1 MLEIVVFA
9 VVCAYVIYQRF
20 LHPLS
25 RYPGPLLASLSNV
38 WKAYH
43 VYQGDLEYAILKLHQ
58 EHGKI
63 VRIGPNHLDIS
74 DAAAVKNIYL
84 TGKSFVKSSFYD
96 AFTALRPNIFG
107 TRDENIHAARKK
119 ALTPGFSLQSVTQ
132 MEPYIDSCLAKLL
145 ARLDAAAATGEP
157 IDLKAWI
164 SFFVID
170 VLGEL
175 AFSRSFDMLER
186 GQTEALPPLK
196 EHVFLAMLTG
206 QFPAI
211 VPLVNKYLPYIPI
224 PALQATI
231 KGRMKLRQLAI
242 DRITTR
248 LAHPDPSRRDLLAK
262 LIASYESGDDAAGID
277 VVDIQT
283 EAFGF
288 IIAGSH
294 TTAATITLLFWHL
307 LHNPQT
313 LAKLEDEVLA
323 GAAGAAGAG
332 LSIGGGG
339 GGGEGGR
346 GGGGGGGAG
355 GGAAGGNGCVPYAA
369 TTATK
374 AKYLSAAVTETLR
387 INPVFTMPLMR
398 VVPSSGGGGDGA
410 VVVAGARVPAGT
422 DGVYREEFGERGD

>member
-1 MLEIVVFA
+1 MLEIILFGVI
-9 VVCAYVIYQRF
+9 CAYIIYQRF

-74 DAAAVKNIYL
+74 DAAAVKDIYL

-242 DRITTR
+242 DRITHR

-262 LIASYESGDDAAGID
+262 LISSYENADPDAAGGQLD

-313 LAKLEDEVLA
+313 LAKLEDEVASLD
-323 GAAGAAGAG
+323 
-332 LSIGGGG
+332 
-339 GGGEGGR
+339 R
-346 GGGGGGGAG
+346 GGGDGS
-355 GGAAGGNGCVPYAA
+355 VPYAV

-374 AKYLSAAVTETLR
+374 AKYLAAAVTETLR

-398 VVPSSGGGGDGA
+398 VVPGGAGT
-410 VVVAGARVPAGT
+410 VVAGARVPAGT